1 MDSFNCLTPLVDGP
15 QPARL
20 HRHRDAVGD
29 QLHEV
34 LAAVAVARRAEQPD
48 RAAQRRCDGQ
58 RDVQHDRPAR
68 GSGTGELG
76 GAPAVALVDDHGH
89 GAHVEHVAQ
98 APHELLDQ
106 LKGLEAVREARGHVQ
121 QPPGLLGADP
131 ARRPVRRRGRGGL
144 VLGGGAR
151 EREPDR
157 VPTVGVVA
165 GAPGGGE
172 ARDEAQPAAVGRG
185 PAVPAPG
192 LGEVRFEG
200 TGTAVGDGDGE
211 RGLVDL
217 DAQLELGARVQH
229 GVLGELAGQEH
240 RGVGDFGVEV
250 TDGVEHLLQHPAGL
264 PADRASGGSRIRR
277 CSKAGTGCSVPG
289 AARSRLRC
297 LPRRGGA
304 GQAPGGPPRGSGPLR
319 WRTGAG
325 RRAVGGRPWRPRGEA
340 ETVTTARKARLDPA
354 DHHAAADPA
363 EAVLAELTDALAQL
377 RRGRFDVRLPR
388 REGAAGALADQ
399 FNDMAAVA
407 QRHNRDLLADRAQR
421 RPGGPDGRPARRGVL
436 RRRVGRRARV
446 PSTR

>member
-1 MDSFNCLTPLVDGP
+1 MGERGQALRARVGQIHGAPAPQPGHHDLGDDGDRQLHRQRLPQQLAGLGEVGHPGAAPLVDGA

-20 HRHRDAVGD
+20 HGHGDAVGD

-58 RDVQHDRPAR
+58 RDVEHDRPAR
-68 GSGTGELG
+68 GSGAGELG
-76 GAPAVALVDDHGH
+76 GPPAVALIDDHGH
-89 GAHVEHVAQ
+89 GAHVEHVPQ
-98 APHELLDQ
+98 APHELLHQ
-106 LKGLEAVREARGHVQ
+106 LQGLEAVREARGHVQ

-144 VLGGGAR
+144 WFGGGAR

-157 VPTVGVVA
+157 VPTVGVVV

-200 TGTAVGDGDGE
+200 AGTAVGDGDGE
-211 RGLVDL
+211 RDLVDV

-240 RGVGDFGVEV
+240 RGVGDFGVEAA
-250 TDGVEHLLQHPAGL
+250 DGVEHLLQHPAGL
-264 PADRASGGSRIRR
+264 PRR
-277 CSKAGTGCSVPG
+277 PRVGWQTDPPMQQGRHGCSVPG

-297 LPRRGGA
+297 LP
-304 GQAPGGPPRGSGPLR
+304 
-319 WRTGAG
+319 
-325 RRAVGGRPWRPRGEA
+325 
-340 ETVTTARKARLDPA
+340 
-354 DHHAAADPA
+354 
-363 EAVLAELTDALAQL
+363 
-377 RRGRFDVRLPR
+377 
-388 REGAAGALADQ
+388 
-399 FNDMAAVA
+399 
-407 QRHNRDLLADRAQR
+407 
-421 RPGGPDGRPARRGVL
+421 PARRGGGHRAGHPGDPVHYAGEPVPGVEQL
-436 RRRVGRRARV
+436 AGGPGAREGRPR
-446 PSTR
+446 P